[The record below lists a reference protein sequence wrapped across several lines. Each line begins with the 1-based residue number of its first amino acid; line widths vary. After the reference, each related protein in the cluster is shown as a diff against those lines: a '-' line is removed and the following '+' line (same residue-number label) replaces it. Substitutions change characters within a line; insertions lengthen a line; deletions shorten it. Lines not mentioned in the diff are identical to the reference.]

1 MQTSEEV
8 SSIFKALCE
17 CKKDFVPLS
26 KNKKGYGYN
35 YTPLDSVIDMLNTV
49 LPKHGINFVQFPS
62 TVGENYALT
71 TRIFHESGEWME
83 DTIIFNMT
91 EISKAN
97 DTQKLGASITY
108 FRRYALSAI
117 FGIAS
122 DEDIDGNI
130 EMNIA
135 AKQSQSQSQPQR
147 KTFNETKPAPQPQ
160 QTKPAPQPQQQ
171 SKPTPQPVA
180 TTSEQK
186 AENQKSQQQTQ
197 QQEQSSAIVF
207 INEYNGIPLVD
218 DENINAEIK
227 KIVDEVYLE
236 KQVINDNTKNWILK
250 KKAENTKDFSTKEA
264 YITFLKRISN
274 ANKKKI
280 VDSVATEET

>member
-1 MQTSEEV
+1 MQTSQEV
-8 SSIFKALCE
+8 SSLFKALCE
-17 CKKDFVPLS
+17 CKKDFVPLP

-62 TVGENYALT
+62 TIGENYALT
-71 TRIFHESGEWME
+71 TRVFHESGEWME

-130 EMNIA
+130 EMNIS
-135 AKQSQSQSQPQR
+135 AKQSQQPPQQ
-147 KTFNETKPAPQPQ
+147 KKSFNENK
-160 QTKPAPQPQQQ
+160 
-171 SKPTPQPVA
+171 PQPVA
-180 TTSEQK
+180 PPPQPVKQDEQP
-186 AENQKSQQQTQ
+186 SPI
-197 QQEQSSAIVF
+197 QQEIKF
-207 INEYNGIPLVD
+207 IGDYNGVPIVD
-218 DENINAEIK
+218 DDEINAEIRK
-227 KIVDEVYLE
+227 LVDEVYCE
-236 KQVINDNTKNWILK
+236 KQVFDDKRKKYIL
-250 KKAENTKDFSTKEA
+250 
-264 YITFLKRISN
+264 
-274 ANKKKI
+274 NKKSQNSKEFTSKETYIAFLRNISKSVKQKI
-280 VDSVATEET
+280 DEDAKSE

>member
-1 MQTSEEV
+1 MQTSAEV
-8 SSIFKALCE
+8 SSLFKALCE

-62 TVGENYALT
+62 TINDNYALT
-71 TRIFHESGEWME
+71 TRIFHETGEWME

-130 EMNIA
+130 EMNIS
-135 AKQSQSQSQPQR
+135 AKQIQNQSQMQR
-147 KTFNETKPAPQPQ
+147 KSFNENKPQIQNKPSPQPILESKTQEENVNINQQPQ
-160 QTKPAPQPQQQ
+160 Q
-171 SKPTPQPVA
+171 
-180 TTSEQK
+180 EQT
-186 AENQKSQQQTQ
+186 NN
-197 QQEQSSAIVF
+197 F
-207 INEYNGIPLVD
+207 IFTNDYKGIPLVD
-218 DENINAEIK
+218 DETINVEIK
-227 KIVDEVYLE
+227 KLVDEVYLE

-250 KKAENTKDFSTKEA
+250 KQSENTKDFSSKDA
-264 YITFLKRISN
+264 YLTFLKRISN

-280 VDSVATEET
+280 VDNSVKEDNQIT

>member
-1 MQTSEEV
+1 MQTSQEV
-8 SSIFKALCE
+8 SSLFKALCE

-62 TVGENYALT
+62 TIGDNYALT

-130 EMNIA
+130 EMNIV
-135 AKQSQSQSQPQR
+135 AKQSQSQIQQQR
-147 KTFNETKPAPQPQ
+147 KTFNESKPQ
-160 QTKPAPQPQQQ
+160 PQPQQQ
-171 SKPTPQPVA
+171 SKPAPQPVS
-180 TTSEQK
+180 TTNPEKQSESPKPQP
-186 AENQKSQQQTQ
+186 QQQQRQ
-197 QQEQSSAIVF
+197 QQEQTSANIF
-207 INEYNGIPLVD
+207 TNEYNGIPLVD

-227 KIVDEVYLE
+227 KLVDEVYLE

-250 KKAENTKDFSTKEA
+250 KKTENTKDFSTKEA
-264 YITFLKRISN
+264 YLTFLKRISN

-280 VDSVATEET
+280 VDSSVKEEN

>member
-1 MQTSEEV
+1 MQTSQE
-8 SSIFKALCE
+8 IANLFKALCE

-62 TVGENYALT
+62 TIGENYALT

-135 AKQSQSQSQPQR
+135 AKQSQSQPQRKSFNENKPSQPQQV
-147 KTFNETKPAPQPQ
+147 KQQPQTQPQPQ
-160 QTKPAPQPQQQ
+160 PKQESQPQ
-171 SKPTPQPVA
+171 
-180 TTSEQK
+180 
-186 AENQKSQQQTQ
+186 AEQ
-197 QQEQSSAIVF
+197 QQEQFFSG
-207 INEYNGIPLVD
+207 EYNGVPLTTD
-218 DENINAEIK
+218 DEINEEIK
-227 KIVDEVYLE
+227 KLVDEVYLNRPIVDE
-236 KQVINDNTKNWILK
+236 KRKAYILK
-250 KKAENTKDFSTKEA
+250 KQSEINTKEA
-264 YITFLKRISN
+264 YIAFLKRMEKSV
-274 ANKKKI
+274 KQKI
-280 VDSVATEET
+280 DEEAKAETKE

>member
-1 MQTSEEV
+1 MQTSQEV
-8 SSIFKALCE
+8 SSLFKALCE

-62 TVGENYALT
+62 TIGDNYALT

-130 EMNIA
+130 EMNIV
-135 AKQSQSQSQPQR
+135 AKQSQSQIQQQR
-147 KTFNETKPAPQPQ
+147 KTFNESKPQ
-160 QTKPAPQPQQQ
+160 PQPQQQ
-171 SKPTPQPVA
+171 SKPAPQPVS
-180 TTSEQK
+180 TTNPEKQSEPPKPQP
-186 AENQKSQQQTQ
+186 QQQQRQ
-197 QQEQSSAIVF
+197 QQEQTSANIF
-207 INEYNGIPLVD
+207 TNEYNGIPLVD

-227 KIVDEVYLE
+227 KLVDEVYLE
-236 KQVINDNTKNWILK
+236 KQIINDNTKNWILK
-250 KKAENTKDFSTKEA
+250 KKTENTKDFSTKEA
-264 YITFLKRISN
+264 YLTFLKRISN

-280 VDSVATEET
+280 VDSSVKEEN

>member
-1 MQTSEEV
+1 MQTSQEV
-8 SSIFKALCE
+8 AKLFKSLCE

-26 KNKKGYGYN
+26 KNKKGYGYS

-62 TVGENYALT
+62 TIGDNYALT

-83 DTIIFNMT
+83 DTIIFSLT

-135 AKQSQSQSQPQR
+135 AKQSQSYAQR
-147 KTFNETKPAPQPQ
+147 KTFNESKPQ
-160 QTKPAPQPQQQ
+160 PQPQQQ
-171 SKPTPQPVA
+171 NQNALSQNK
-180 TTSEQK
+180 
-186 AENQKSQQQTQ
+186 QKSDVQTLQQTN
-197 QQEQSSAIVF
+197 IF
-207 INEYNGIPLVD
+207 IGDYNGVPLTDD
-218 DENINAEIK
+218 DEINNEIK
-227 KIVDEVYLE
+227 KIVDEVYLNTQIVDE
-236 KQVINDNTKNWILK
+236 KRKAYILK
-250 KKAENTKDFSTKEA
+250 KKSEIDSKET
-264 YITFLKRISN
+264 YISFLRRMEKSI
-274 ANKKKI
+274 KQKI
-280 VDSVATEET
+280 DEESKSSDIESEAKE

>member
-1 MQTSEEV
+1 MQTSQEV
-8 SSIFKALCE
+8 SNLFKALCE

-62 TVGENYALT
+62 TIGDNYALT

-135 AKQSQSQSQPQR
+135 AKQSQSQTQPQR
-147 KTFNETKPAPQPQ
+147 KTFNESKPQPQ
-160 QTKPAPQPQQQ
+160 PQPQQQ
-171 SKPTPQPVA
+171 SKPAPQPVS
-180 TTSEQK
+180 TTNPEKQSEPPKPQP
-186 AENQKSQQQTQ
+186 QQQQ
-197 QQEQSSAIVF
+197 QQEQTSANIF
-207 INEYNGIPLVD
+207 TNEYNGIPLVD

-227 KIVDEVYLE
+227 KLVDEVYLE

-264 YITFLKRISN
+264 YLTFLKRISN

-280 VDSVATEET
+280 VDSSVKEEN